1 MAQSDKLCAIFVLYK
16 YSFMNL
22 QGQLVYRCH
31 DF

>member
-1 MAQSDKLCAIFVLYK
+1 MAQSFSLCAIFECDK

-22 QGQLVYRCH
+22 LGQLVYRCR

>member
-1 MAQSDKLCAIFVLYK
+1 MAQSNKFCAIFVLHK

-22 QGQLVYRCH
+22 LGQLVYRCR

>member
-1 MAQSDKLCAIFVLYK
+1 MAQSFSLCAIFVLYK

-22 QGQLVYRCH
+22 LGQLVCRCR